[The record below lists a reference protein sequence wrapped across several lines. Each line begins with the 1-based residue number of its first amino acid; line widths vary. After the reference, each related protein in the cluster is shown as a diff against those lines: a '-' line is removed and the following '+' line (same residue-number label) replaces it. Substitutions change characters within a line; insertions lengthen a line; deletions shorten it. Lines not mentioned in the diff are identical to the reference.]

1 LANAAKSFV
10 EGVPFKPMHFKIRFD
25 IMQVKSWPLW
35 SIPDGSDALKI
46 TACRISLIGL
56 LILTGC
62 ASVKSPETN
71 VVKTPGSSETSMSG
85 TTPIVPI
92 AIEPVVPLKVLHLG
106 LALGGGA
113 ARGFAHVGVI
123 QVLEEA
129 GIQPDLV
136 VGTSAGS
143 LVAALYASGKNSA
156 QLRRVAE
163 TMEEA
168 EITDWM
174 MPILNRGAL
183 RGEALARYVNTQVGG
198 RLIEHMKIPLGIVAT
213 DLHNGDPMLFRRGN
227 TGSAVRASSAVPAV
241 FQPVKIGTREYV
253 DGGLV
258 SPVPVRQA
266 REMGANVIIAV
277 DISTDPE
284 GSPASDTFQIL
295 MQTFNIMGKSL
306 NTVLLKDADVVVK
319 PALMGV
325 KSADFAARRKSIEA
339 GREAMLKAM
348 PKLKEVLRGYAAKP

>member
-1 LANAAKSFV
+1 
-10 EGVPFKPMHFKIRFD
+10 
-25 IMQVKSWPLW
+25 MQVKLLSLSLSSFSSLLPSLGGQKCFKLGLCHL
-35 SIPDGSDALKI
+35 SLVSALVL
-46 TACRISLIGL
+46 S
-56 LILTGC
+56 GC
-62 ASVKSPETN
+62 ASVKSPETS
-71 VVKTPGSSETSMSG
+71 VLKPSATLETPSQGTS
-85 TTPIVPI
+85 
-92 AIEPVVPLKVLHLG
+92 PVVSPVATEPDVPPKVLHLG

-129 GIQPDLV
+129 GIQPELV

-156 QLRRVAE
+156 QLKRVAE

-183 RGEALARYVNTQVGG
+183 RGEALARYVNNQVNG
-198 RLIEHMKIPLGIVAT
+198 RLIEQMKLPLGIVAT
-213 DLHNGDPMLFRRGN
+213 DLHSGEPVLFRRGN
-227 TGSAVRASSAVPAV
+227 TGAAVRASSAVPAV

-266 REMGANVIIAV
+266 RDMGANVVIAV

-325 KSADFAARRKSIEA
+325 KSADFAARRRSIEA
-339 GREAMLKAM
+339 GREAMLKQL
-348 PKLKEVLRGYAAKP
+348 PRLKEILSGYAVKP